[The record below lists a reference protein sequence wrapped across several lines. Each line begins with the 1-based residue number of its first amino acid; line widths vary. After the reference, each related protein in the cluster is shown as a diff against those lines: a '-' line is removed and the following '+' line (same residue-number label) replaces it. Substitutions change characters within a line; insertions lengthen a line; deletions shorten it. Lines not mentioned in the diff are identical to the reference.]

1 MRLDIYLRTSRLLLR
16 RSVAQELCEKGKVS
30 VNGMPAKASK
40 ELKAGDTIKIQNRNR
55 IVEVRVNEIPSKK
68 QLSKTEA
75 PALYEMISSETVED
89 IDAFEMS

>member
-1 MRLDIYLRTSRLLLR
+1 MRLDVYLRTSRLLLR

-40 ELKAGDTIKIQNRNR
+40 DLKAGDRIKIQNRNR
-55 IVEVRVNEIPSKK
+55 IVEVRVNELPAKK

-75 PALYEMISSETVED
+75 PTLYEIISSETVND
-89 IDAFEMS
+89 TDPLA